1 MYNTK
6 YICTYNNNDVISEN
20 DDIDENQKQFIKDV
34 VYRQDLLNIFDMVDF
49 NDDIIND
56 SINNLYIQLES
67 NEKFNDLMLL
77 SASKILSTDLK
88 IGLMMLFSFD
98 LMFLSHKCIG
108 EFIDTGEINHEYI
121 QKLQS
126 IL

>member
-98 LMFLSHKCIG
+98 LMFLSHKCIS

>member
-77 SASKILSTDLK
+77 SASKILSCDLK